1 MSGAPRVWL
10 LVGSGAPSPRS
21 SRRWRHRGRH
31 RPPALDELAAAN
43 PDRVDALALDIHA
56 PPRWRG
62 RGAAVQRRWS
72 DHRAWLR
79 RLLRDQQ
86 PGDQAKAAVASRTA
100 LAAQHT
106 ALRLPLGDDAMD
118 GIRAHLAAGGDEVL
132 AGEPLSRS
140 TSFDPH

>member
-1 MSGAPRVWL
+1 MDSVVTLINGYVADAARSAINAFDIQRSTGIDDTSWWAATGPWL
-10 LVGSGAPSPRS
+10 AK
-21 SRRWRHRGRH
+21 
-31 RPPALDELAAAN
+31 
-43 PDRVDALALDIHA
+43 
-56 PPRWRG
+56 
-62 RGAAVQRRWS
+62 VQRRWS